1 MRCVHGIEWNFCWEC
16 RAKQAEK
23 LLDELRHE
31 MVPLAEAFYLRDV
44 RGQIEVLHDQ
54 IAGLQEKHEP
64 LEEAHKE
71 WCAAR
76 AALFAKSTPEGW
88 TRLAS
93 AEHALYALKGE
104 AE

>member
-1 MRCVHGIEWNFCWEC
+1 MRCVHGTEWNFCWEC

-54 IAGLQEKHEP
+54 IAN
-64 LEEAHKE
+64 
-71 WCAAR
+71 
-76 AALFAKSTPEGW
+76 LFADELLRQMPQ
-88 TRLAS
+88 
-93 AEHALYALKGE
+93 
-104 AE
+104 